1 MSAEKQQT
9 TFSDADIAGL
19 RPAMKIGMLATVNDA
34 GLPHLTLLSS
44 IRAASPT
51 RLSFGQ
57 FTEGMSKVNVTRN
70 PKTGFLA
77 MTLQRELWR
86 GNAVYTH
93 TEKAGPDYDDYNNEP
108 MFRYNAYFGI
118 HTVYY
123 LDLVSHGGRES
134 LPMGRIVGASLAT
147 VAARTMAGTSRGF
160 QALNPWTRALLGKM
174 GNLKFAAWVA
184 PDGYPRIV
192 PVLQAQTASRDTMLF
207 SLLAYREE
215 LEEIPAGA
223 RLAVFGMTLD
233 MEDVLVRGTYKGI
246 RRFGGFACGLA
257 EIDWVYN
264 PMPPVPGQIYP
275 AMPLQAVR
283 SFRERTVEI
292 DDGHA

>member
-1 MSAEKQQT
+1 MSGEKQQT
-9 TFSDADIAGL
+9 TFQDADIEGL

-44 IRAASPT
+44 IRAASSR

-57 FTEGMSKVNVTRN
+57 FTEGTSKGNVGRN

-86 GNAVYTH
+86 GQAVYTH

-134 LPMGRIVGASLAT
+134 LPMGRIVAASLAT
-147 VAARTMAGTSRGF
+147 AAARAAAGASRGCK
-160 QALNPWTRALLGKM
+160 ALNPWTRTLLGKM
-174 GNLKFAAWVA
+174 GNLKFASWIGA
-184 PDGYPRIV
+184 DGFPRIV
-192 PVLQAQTASRDTMLF
+192 PILQAQTASHDRVIF
-207 SLLAYREE
+207 SLRAYREE

-223 RLAVFGMTLD
+223 PLAIFGMTLN

-246 RRFGGFACGLA
+246 RRLGGFACGCA

-264 PMPPVPGQIYP
+264 PMPPVPGQVYP
-275 AMPLQAVR
+275 AVPLEAVT
-283 SFRERTVEI
+283 SF
-292 DDGHA
+292 